1 MTIAF
6 VLGNGKSRL
15 AVDLNSLRPHGKVYG
30 CNALY
35 REFTPDVLV
44 ATDPGISGAI
54 QDSGYAKDNV
64 FYTRKPDPK
73 SGARLITEHFGFSSG
88 PIALNLAIRD
98 KHSKIF
104 MLGFDLD
111 GDAGKFNNVYADTEF
126 YKKSIETETYW
137 GNWEQQVAQ
146 ITRGANAQIVRVND
160 SHVVPA
166 VWARLLRHVS
176 IQDFIA
182 AINNCKLEQL

>member
-1 MTIAF
+1 
-6 VLGNGKSRL
+6 
-15 AVDLNSLRPHGKVYG
+15 
-30 CNALY
+30 
-35 REFTPDVLV
+35 
-44 ATDPGISGAI
+44 
-54 QDSGYAKDNV
+54 
-64 FYTRKPDPK
+64 
-73 SGARLITEHFGFSSG
+73 
-88 PIALNLAIRD
+88 
-98 KHSKIF
+98 

-160 SHVVPA
+160 SHVVPS
-166 VWARLLRHVS
+166 VWAKLLRHVPM
-176 IQDFIA
+176 QDFVA